1 MRIHEIKFLIISAD
15 IIIIIFLLSFFNIE
29 WHGAVSDTSQ
39 NIEYEI
45 KFKIPDRWKYLPDY
59 DIDTNNDISTISFVI
74 TQNDSIIKTKD
85 KTLYGYLIMIR
96 ITDDIPLPMSSEQ
109 WAKTQIIDISEQSN
123 KYILIEPSDLNKE
136 FNIIPISKAAYPG
149 YTYTIEDKIKKKIKV
164 NTELIIGDKLY
175 EFEYIAPNT
184 NHDITCKYINNY
196 KEILQSVEFV
206 N

>member
-1 MRIHEIKFLIISAD
+1 MIINKIKFLMISAV
-15 IIIIIFLLSFFNIE
+15 IIIIFLLPFFNIE
-29 WHGAVSDTSQ
+29 GHGALRDTPQ
-39 NIEYEI
+39 NVEYEI

-59 DIDTNNDISTISFVI
+59 NIDTSDDISTTSFVL
-74 TQNDSIIKTKD
+74 TQNDSIIKTKG

-96 ITDDIPLPMSSEQ
+96 ITDDIPLPMSSKQ
-109 WAKTQIIDISEQSN
+109 WAKTQIIDISGQSN
-123 KYILIEPSDLNKE
+123 KYRLTEPSDLNKE
-136 FNIIPISKAAYPG
+136 FNIVPISKAAYHG

-164 NTELIIGDKLY
+164 KTELINADKLY

-184 NHDITCKYINNY
+184 NHDITYKYINNY

>member
-59 DIDTNNDISTISFVI
+59 DIDTNNDISTTSFVL
-74 TQNDSIIKTKD
+74 TQNDSIIKTKG

-96 ITDDIPLPMSSEQ
+96 ILLMIFHFLCHPNNGLRL
-109 WAKTQIIDISEQSN
+109 KLLIFLNNQIN
-123 KYILIEPSDLNKE
+123 
-136 FNIIPISKAAYPG
+136 
-149 YTYTIEDKIKKKIKV
+149 TY
-164 NTELIIGDKLY
+164 
-175 EFEYIAPNT
+175 
-184 NHDITCKYINNY
+184 
-196 KEILQSVEFV
+196 
-206 N
+206 